1 MPDKLPNI
9 RYYIRLRLTRDGRG
23 TPPPWLHSVLDRQ
36 FVLHIYLIWFNK
48 HAVIQS
54 HHPPPPPFM
63 VQFDKL
69 DSASLSLS
77 HSPTPS
83 PCMQIPRFGSSCL
96 SCYSLLTRGTKTFV
110 PICIFQ
116 IKLLQDVMEIG
127 QHQQLEMERESGE
140 VEERRASIECRWISP
155 SKQNKMREKAK
166 KIFFIWSE
174 ITISELRSMGRGQ
187 GRNRSMWLG
196 VKIELTFYI
205 NQEYIL
211 YRYNDRNLCLQFN

>member
-1 MPDKLPNI
+1 MGVAHRPLGCTPCLTDSSF
-9 RYYIRLRLTRDGRG
+9 YIFTRSDLTNMQ
-23 TPPPWLHSVLDRQ
+23 LSS
-36 FVLHIYLIWFNK
+36 HII
-48 HAVIQS
+48 H
-54 HHPPPPPFM
+54 PPPFM
-63 VQFDKL
+63 VHFDKL

-155 SKQNKMREKAK
+155 SKQNKTREKAK

-174 ITISELRSMGRGQ
+174 ITISELRSMGRGA
-187 GRNRSMWLG
+187 GE
-196 VKIELTFYI
+196 K
-205 NQEYIL
+205 
-211 YRYNDRNLCLQFN
+211 